1 MHKSQIF
8 GAALLA
14 FLLGTAM
21 ASAVAVS
28 GNWILFLIGVSFA
41 CMIVAGYFALSRE
54 EKLSKQKVFLIGLIF
69 LCFSGG
75 AYRFSVAN
83 AGQSVLN
90 QFIGLEAGGKTIEF
104 TFRGYV
110 DGEITKDN
118 SRFSFQFRIKEIVTP
133 KLIIPVNDRIL
144 VQGELSQPAKF
155 GDPLEIVAPLLAPTN
170 SGEFDY
176 VMYLKKQG
184 IRAVAKSPKIKSLD
198 KDLNLG
204 AFEKARL
211 SIFRP
216 IFNIKNRFEK
226 SVGTSIASPNSAYI
240 NGILLGSRQNIPDS
254 LRKDFNRTGT
264 SHVLAISGYNI
275 TLVAETL
282 LGLLLWRWRRQKAIL
297 IAIAGIAVFT
307 VMTGASASVVRAA
320 VMGSVVLIA
329 SGIGRLSDARNAVL
343 FTAAVMIAFNPFLLV
358 FDVGFQL
365 SFAAVLGLIYVY
377 PSLQNKFGRRDET
390 GGIREIAL
398 MTLSAQIA
406 VLPLLVGYFKTISLF
421 SLPANILILPFMPA
435 VMLLGFISGVAG
447 MILPIAGKVL
457 GLAAWAVSE
466 YQLSVVRLFSHLPWS
481 SVDVSISWPI
491 IVAVYFFGA
500 FTLWRLRTSSNA
512 KV

>member
-1 MHKSQIF
+1 MHKSQILGF
-8 GAALLA
+8 LLLA
-14 FLLGTAM
+14 FLFGTAM

-28 GNWILFLIGVSFA
+28 GNWLLFLIGISFA

-54 EKLSKQKVFLIGLIF
+54 EKLSKQKVFLVGLIF

-83 AGQSVLN
+83 AEQSILN
-90 QFIGLEAGGKTIEF
+90 QFIGLEAGGKPVEF
-104 TFRGYV
+104 IFRGYI

-118 SRFSFQFRIKEIVTP
+118 ARSNFQFKIKEIITP
-133 KLIIPVNDRIL
+133 KLIIPVNDLVL

-155 GDPLEIVAPLLAPTN
+155 GDSLEIIASLSAPTN
-170 SGEFDY
+170 SSEFDY
-176 VMYLKKQG
+176 VMYLRKQG
-184 IRAVAKSPKIKSLD
+184 IRALAKSAKVKSLD
-198 KDLNLG
+198 KDLSLG
-204 AFEKARL
+204 VFEKAQL
-211 SIFRP
+211 SIFRL
-216 IFNIKNRFEK
+216 IFNVKNKFEK

-254 LRKDFNRTGT
+254 LRQDFNRTGT

-282 LGLLLWRWRRQKAIL
+282 LGILLWRWRRQKAIW
-297 IAIAGIAVFT
+297 IAIIGVAVFT
-307 VMTGASASVVRAA
+307 IMTGASASVVRAGI
-320 VMGSVVLIA
+320 MGSIILIA
-329 SGIGRLSDARNAVL
+329 SGLGRLSDARNAIL
-343 FTAAVMIAFNPFLLV
+343 LTAAIMIVFNPFLLV

-365 SFAAVLGLIYVY
+365 SFAAVLGLIYIY
-377 PSLQNKFGRRDET
+377 PLLQSRLGVRGET

-398 MTLSAQIA
+398 MTLAAQLA

-421 SLPANILILPFMPA
+421 SLPANILILPFMPI

-447 MILPIAGKVL
+447 LILPFAGKVL
-457 GLAAWAVSE
+457 GLTAWAVSE
-466 YQLSVVRLFSHLPWS
+466 YQLSVVRLLSHLPWS

-491 IVAVYFFGA
+491 IVAVYLLGVLV
-500 FTLWRLRTSSNA
+500 LWRFRIFGNA